1 VAIAKSFHD
10 LLTDLRQFD
19 ILQSG
24 LGSLGAGRDS
34 INCNGASSSR
44 CSAAW
49 RSGRSGRARSS
60 DHRQWWAGS
69 AAVLSRSSAIS
80 QRTFELVINFKT
92 AKALGLEIPPSPL
105 ARGDEVIE

>member
-49 RSGRSGRARSS
+49 RSGRSGRARRS

-69 AAVLSRSSAIS
+69 AAVLSRPSAIFS
-80 QRTFELVINFKT
+80 AHVR
-92 AKALGLEIPPSPL
+92 A
-105 ARGDEVIE
+105 GD

>member
-34 INCNGASSSR
+34 INCNAANSSR
-44 CSAAW
+44 CSASRRQVGRW
-49 RSGRSGRARSS
+49 RRARSS
-60 DHRQWWAGS
+60 RRCR
-69 AAVLSRSSAIS
+69 L
-80 QRTFELVINFKT
+80 
-92 AKALGLEIPPSPL
+92 
-105 ARGDEVIE
+105 